1 MDSDMAKDMAFWARF
16 GNSSGMP
23 FIAEEFLKENIQW
36 EHLRGYLDD
45 RPSRPW
51 SLFMAAQR
59 NN

>member
-1 MDSDMAKDMAFWARF
+1 MAQD
-16 GNSSGMP
+16 
-23 FIAEEFLKENIQW
+23 FLKENIQW
-36 EHLRGYLDD
+36 EHLRCYLDD